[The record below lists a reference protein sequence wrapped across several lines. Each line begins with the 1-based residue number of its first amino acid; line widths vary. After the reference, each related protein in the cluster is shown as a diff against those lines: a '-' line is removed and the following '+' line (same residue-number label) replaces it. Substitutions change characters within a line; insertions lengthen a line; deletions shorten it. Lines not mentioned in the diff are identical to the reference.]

1 MKPFES
7 FEFNKNFGQ
16 NFISDKNLLNAIV
29 SDSGISFN
37 DNVLEIG
44 TGAGT
49 LTDAISAHAKHVV
62 SYEIDKK
69 LTEYLTEKFA
79 QTPNVQVV
87 FKDALKAP
95 IEEICANFGDENFH
109 IIANLPYY
117 ITTPL
122 IFKFLEQ
129 TRRVLSIT
137 VMVQKEVAEKIV
149 ASAGDKNYGITSVI
163 LQYYFTCKKTR
174 VVSKKMFTPAPK
186 VDSAVITM
194 RRKTDVPFDGDFSNF
209 VRKMFA
215 MKRKTIVNNLASAGF
230 EKTKILAALAE
241 TGVAETARAETLDF
255 GTIRQIFEKI
265 IK

>member
-44 TGAGT
+44 AGAGT
-49 LTDAISAHAKHVV
+49 LTTAISAKAKRVV
-62 SYEIDKK
+62 SFEIDKK
-69 LTEYLTEKFA
+69 LTEYLTAKFA
-79 QTPNVQVV
+79 DCANVKVIFQ
-87 FKDALKAP
+87 DALKTP
-95 IEEICANFGDENFH
+95 IDEISAHFQGEDFH

-122 IFKFLEQ
+122 IFKFLEE
-129 TRRVLSIT
+129 TTKVLSIT

-149 ASAGDKNYGITSVI
+149 AKAGEKNYGITSAI

-174 VVSKKMFTPAPK
+174 IVGKKMFTPPPK

-194 RRKTDVPFDGDFSNF
+194 RRKTDVPFDANFSNF
-209 VRKMFA
+209 VRKIFA
-215 MKRKTIVNNLASAGF
+215 MKRKTIVNNLSSAGF
-230 EKTKILAALAE
+230 EKGKIISALGDVNIAE
-241 TGVAETARAETLDF
+241 NARAETLDF
-255 GTIRQIFEKI
+255 GTIRQLFEKI
-265 IK
+265 TK